1 MWEHARAMEVPKTRY
16 AWSEDFALA
25 YQVLGDGPVDLVYLE
40 GYASHVDLNW
50 ESPCYARFL
59 RGLARHARLIVTD
72 RRGYGC
78 SDRFSPSDVPPIDT
92 TVDDLLAV
100 MDAAGSERAVV
111 FATNFSG
118 YLGAHFA
125 ASHPDR
131 TAGLILESPLVAT
144 HRTEETPWGATDEWW
159 DGMIA
164 TIRADW
170 GTPRWQG
177 AEGRGA
183 VEEAWFP
190 RWQRASLAPGC
201 LIAECRRRFDFYG
214 VLPSI
219 HVPTLVIADAEGG
232 GLLVPE
238 NARYVA
244 RHVPSAE
251 LVELRRANAEVPWYQ
266 GADQIVAEV
275 GRFISNLREHQA
287 TFDRLLATVLFT
299 DIVDS
304 TAQAMAIGD
313 RAWRSLREQHDSLV
327 RSQLAQFRGR
337 EVKTMGDGFL
347 ATFDG
352 PTRAVRCA
360 QAIMRSTEALGLEIR
375 AGLHTGEVELD
386 GDDVSGIAVAIGAR
400 VGALAQPS
408 EVLVSQTIKDLTT
421 GSGIVF
427 TDRGEY
433 QLKGIPDTWHLYQA
447 RS

>member
-1 MWEHARAMEVPKTRY
+1 MKPPETFY

-25 YQVLGDGPVDLVYLE
+25 YQVVGGGPVDLVYVE
-40 GYASHVDLNW
+40 GYASHVDMNW
-50 ESPCYARFL
+50 ESPCFARFL
-59 RGLARHARLIVTD
+59 SGLANHARLIVTD

-78 SDRFSPSDVPPIDT
+78 SDRFSPPDLPPIET

-100 MDAAGSERAVV
+100 MDAAGSERAVLLV
-111 FATNFSG
+111 TSVTG
-118 YLGAHFA
+118 YIGAHFA

-131 TAGLILESPLVAT
+131 TLGLVVESPLGT
-144 HRTEETPWGATDEWW
+144 FGRTEETPWGPTEEWW
-159 DGMIA
+159 EEFIE

-170 GTPRWQG
+170 GSPRWPG
-177 AEGRGA
+177 AAGRGA
-183 VEEAWFP
+183 TEENWYA
-190 RWQRASLAPGC
+190 RWQRASCAPGS
-201 LIAECRRRFDFYG
+201 LIAECRRQRDTDFHRI
-214 VLPSI
+214 LPSV
-219 HVPTLVIADAEGG
+219 HVPTLVLADSDGDE
-232 GLLVPE
+232 LSTPE

-244 RHVPSAE
+244 GKIPGAE
-251 LVELRRANAEVPWYQ
+251 LVELARGNAELPWYQ

-275 GRFISNLREHQA
+275 ARFLSGIREHQA
-287 TFDRLLATVLFT
+287 TFDRVLATVLFT

-304 TAQAMAIGD
+304 TAQAAAKGD
-313 RAWRSLREQHDSLV
+313 RPWREIREHHDSLV

-352 PTRAVRCA
+352 PARAVRCA
-360 QAIMRSTEALGLEIR
+360 QAIMRGTEALGIQIR

-400 VGALAQPS
+400 IGALAQPS

-427 TDRGEY
+427 SDRGEH
-433 QLKGIPDTWHLYQA
+433 QLKGITDVWRLYRA
-447 RS
+447 NG